1 MEQKKS
7 KTAGL
12 ENKRG
17 MFIQVGFVVTL
28 SIILIGFEWTTEPR
42 QDDVAFLASQIEF
55 ENEMIATRREPP
67 REQPKPE
74 LPKIAEVLDI
84 VDDNVKIEDF
94 NFNVEVNR
102 DTRYDFSNLDDFKEE
117 IPEEDVFVIVED
129 MPTFNGGDPSI
140 EFWKYIVSNLEYP
153 EIAAENGVMGK
164 VTIKFVVN
172 AQGRVVDAEVVEGAD
187 PALDKEALRVVK
199 SSPLWTPGRQRGKA
213 VNVMFFF
220 PINFVLQ

>member
-12 ENKRG
+12 EDKRG
-17 MFIQVGFVVTL
+17 MFIQVGFVVAL

-42 QDDVAFLASQIEF
+42 QDNVAFMASQIEF
-55 ENEMIATRREPP
+55 EDEMIATRREPP

-102 DTRYDFSNLDDFKEE
+102 DTQYDFSNLDDEE
-117 IPEEDVFVIVED
+117 KKIPEPDVFVKVED
-129 MPTFNGGDPSI
+129 MPTFNGGDPAI
-140 EFWKYIVSNLEYP
+140 EFWKYIVSNLKYP

-172 AQGRVVDAEVVEGAD
+172 SQGRVVDAEIVKGAD
-187 PALDKEALRVVK
+187 PALDKEALRVVM
-199 SSPLWTPGRQRGKA
+199 SSPLWTPGKQRGKA